1 MFSQRSRVAAQPAGV
16 HGHGETAQ
24 ARKRGDVPQRPAAA
38 GAEVVAGNSAPRTAE
53 TVSDGWSRVAQWL
66 MTAGPWEIERFEW
79 QDGERWT
86 GRFSYL
92 LWRRQKSGR
101 TAHGGFATAAEAKAQ
116 KRRLC
121 GES

>member
-1 MFSQRSRVAAQPAGV
+1 MFSQRPRVATQPAGI
-16 HGHGETAQ
+16 HGHGSRQTRE
-24 ARKRGDVPQRPAAA
+24 RSHVSQRPAAA
-38 GAEVVAGNSAPRTAE
+38 GAEEFGRNSAPRTPE
-53 TVSDGWSRVAQWL
+53 TVSDGWSRVAPWL
-66 MTAGPWEIERFEW
+66 MTAGPWEIEKFEW

-92 LWRRQKSGR
+92 LWRRQKNGR

-121 GES
+121 FES